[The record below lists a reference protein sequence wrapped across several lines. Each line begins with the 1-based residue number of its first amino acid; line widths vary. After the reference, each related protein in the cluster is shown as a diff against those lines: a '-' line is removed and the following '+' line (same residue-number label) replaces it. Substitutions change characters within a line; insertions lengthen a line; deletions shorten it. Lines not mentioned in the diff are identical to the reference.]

1 MSVIEVFSGIEREL
15 IDYGVINKIYLRKN
29 IFSGTGMV
37 LKNFSF
43 LQDEFQKSVV
53 KIYLKVRMR
62 TCCKQKRTP
71 NLLGVH
77 TYHLVIFF
85 TSAALFESFLI

>member
-1 MSVIEVFSGIEREL
+1 MGIPE
-15 IDYGVINKIYLRKN
+15 
-29 IFSGTGMV
+29 IFGDAF
-37 LKNFSF
+37 FSF

-53 KIYLKVRMR
+53 KSVVKIHLKVRMR

-85 TSAALFESFLI
+85 TSAALFGSFLI